1 MADGMLNGR
10 RYTLAAAQICS
21 RSRDMAAN
29 LQSHLELVRQAAQ
42 QGVQWLVFPELS
54 LTGYELP
61 NLAELAKRMT
71 GGPDTLVD
79 SDLQP
84 LQEAARQFG
93 MSMTVGLPAQLPG
106 LDKPCIGA
114 LTLHPQAAPS
124 LYCKQ
129 YLHGSEEQYVS
140 PSPTRA
146 PHVQNLA
153 LTGRDAA
160 ASLGIASAICFD
172 SNQADHPHAAAQAGA
187 QVYAAGVLVSPQ
199 GYPGDSALWQQ
210 AAQQHGLY
218 VLVANHGGP
227 SGPWSSAGRSACWGP
242 DGRLLGEITG
252 LGAALLVVHIDR
264 TAKPGEVAVS
274 KY

>member
-1 MADGMLNGR
+1 M
-10 RYTLAAAQICS
+10 AAALSLASAPGQQIFYFLVALLSPVDGLGKCGWRMNRRGDFL
-21 RSRDMAAN
+21 RSIFNA
-29 LQSHLELVRQAAQ
+29 RQARACDN
-42 QGVQWLVFPELS
+42 E
-54 LTGYELP
+54 T
-61 NLAELAKRMT
+61 
-71 GGPDTLVD
+71 
-79 SDLQP
+79 
-84 LQEAARQFG
+84 FG
-93 MSMTVGLPAQLPG
+93 MT
-106 LDKPCIGA
+106 
-114 LTLHPQAAPS
+114 
-124 LYCKQ
+124 
-129 YLHGSEEQYVS
+129 
-140 PSPTRA
+140 
-146 PHVQNLA
+146 
-153 LTGRDAA
+153 

-172 SNQADHPHAAAQAGA
+172 SKQADHPHAAAQAGA

-218 VLVANHGGP
+218 VLVANHGAP